1 MASGS
6 DGSIII
12 DTELDTTGFE
22 AGSKRLERATGGV
35 KRMLEAIGTNIQK
48 GLSAAMPS
56 LARELEQVTRGRQ
69 SLTNAGAQEAGA
81 TQQQMAAAVDSA
93 STFAKEMTALEKSTT
108 SLAGRISKM
117 GESVRTGF
125 STDRQ
130 LSKFQAQVDTTREK
144 VAQLMQQLAQMG
156 GQSVQTADYAQVSAA
171 QQKAEQ
177 ALLTLYNRRE
187 MQQDTGVSESSQA
200 WQRLTVQIQNA
211 EAEVQRYEAAMAA
224 MQANGTAF
232 VQGSSTAEYQQT
244 AAALQDMSAR
254 LAEYQAMA
262 GNFDTISAPAQASRA
277 ALASVDAEL
286 QQKPRDAGAASSAL
300 ARFGGVLRS
309 MGSAALTA
317 TKNLAQTS
325 FRAFGNGIKGAISSL
340 KSFVTQSHK
349 ARAGTHGLLRGLT
362 SLKTMLFSRVKRMFI
377 SAIINGIRES
387 MQALAQFDADFNT
400 SMSNIKNASKG
411 LSANLSVSLG
421 GLINA
426 IEPVVTRIINAISRA
441 ISYLNALFA
450 MLGGKS
456 TVTVAKKQMD
466 SYADSAA
473 GAGGAVKELK
483 RQVYGFD
490 ELNKRSKDSD
500 GGGGGGSNT
509 GDLFEE
515 VPIDSLLPDTIKGL
529 FDRIKAAYEAND
541 WTEIGRVIADGL
553 NMGMEA
559 VDNWITGTLQPK
571 AVTWAQRTA
580 ELLNGLVAG
589 TNWTLIGKTL
599 ADGLKTAIDSLAT
612 FIEKFNWRTLGEQ
625 LATGIYSLISGIKL
639 DRLIEGMN
647 ALAIGFYNFFSGAI
661 QAINWQQVGAD
672 LYNAIKTMVTTIAYG
687 DIIAADVE
695 LIGSLIGGA
704 LGLLWG
710 FIKEVGGD
718 LADLLK
724 GAAEDIGNMTWEG
737 FKEGIVAAVKGIGD
751 WAYEHLLKP
760 FLDGF
765 CAAFGINSPS
775 TVMKEQGGYIVEG
788 LLLGIT
794 DGWVDVKEFFSKS
807 LSDLKTGLQNAW
819 GNIKTGASTAWNN
832 VKTAVT
838 KPFSDM
844 KNAVANTDLTSLKTS
859 LSNGWNNIKSS
870 ASTSWNNIKTA
881 ATKPFSALKTTIGNT
896 DLSSLKTSL
905 SNGWQSIQTT
915 AGSAWSGISSS
926 VSSKWNALKSS
937 MQNTS
942 WYSVG
947 SNICSGIASGI
958 NAGWSWLTSR
968 VASLASSLLSAA
980 KRALGIRSPSRV
992 FRDEVGENIGL
1003 GIAEGVTD
1011 TKANVIKAVSSVA
1024 QSATDG
1030 IEGSKI
1036 KLGVDSSIS
1045 GLGVVA
1051 DKLADIAASFHS
1063 IISMLTSLGGLSIPQ
1078 IAAGSVIPVK
1088 TRVSGPDGNDDYP
1101 GVKETDFDDYMRR
1114 IYGVLRDILDE
1125 CKRSKQ
1131 SFDLDTLTRAI
1142 TRKQKELNRS
1152 YGV

>member
-1 MASGS
+1 MANGS

-12 DTELDTTGFE
+12 DTELDSTGFL
-22 AGSKRLERATGGV
+22 AGSKRLERAAGGV
-35 KRMLEAIGTNIQK
+35 KRMLESIGANVQK

-93 STFAKEMTALEKSTT
+93 STFAKEMSTLEKSTT

-187 MQQDTGVSESSQA
+187 MQQDTGVKENSQA

-224 MQANGTAF
+224 MQANGTAY
-232 VQGSSTAEYQQT
+232 VQGSNTAEYQQT
-244 AAALQDMSAR
+244 AAALQDMMAR

-325 FRAFGNGIKGAISSL
+325 FKAFSSGVKRAIFSL
-340 KSFVTQSHK
+340 KTFVTQSHK
-349 ARAGTHGLLRGLT
+349 ARTGTRGLLRGLT
-362 SLKTMLFSRVKRMFI
+362 SLKTMLVSRMKRMFI
-377 SAIINGIRES
+377 SAIINGI
-387 MQALAQFDADFNT
+387 QDGIKALAQFSTEFNT

-421 GLINA
+421 GLIRA

-473 GAGGAVKELK
+473 GAGGAMEELK

-500 GGGGGGSNT
+500 GGGGGGSNA

-515 VPIDSLLPDTIKGL
+515 VPIDSLLPDTLKGL

-589 TNWTLIGKTL
+589 TNWALMGKTL
-599 ADGLKTAIDSLAT
+599 ADGLNTAIDSLAT
-612 FIEKFNWRTLGEQ
+612 FIETIKWRDLGEK
-625 LATGIYSLISGIKL
+625 LAIGVDSLISNIKPSRFV
-639 DRLIEGMN
+639 DGFN
-647 ALAIGFYNFFSGAI
+647 AL
-661 QAINWQQVGAD
+661 
-672 LYNAIKTMVTTIAYG
+672 
-687 DIIAADVE
+687 
-695 LIGSLIGGA
+695 A
-704 LGLLWG
+704 LGLLNGITAAIDGINWEQVG
-710 FIKEVGGD
+710 LKTAEIIKNIKWDDIGKAFLEGIGAAIKAIGDFIVGLFAEPIAEVGKDMDPELKAAG
-718 LADLLK
+718 ADIVGGIIVGILQGLVN
-724 GAAEDIGNMTWEG
+724 IGIWIWDNVCAPIIDAVKEG
-737 FKEGIVAAVKGIGD
+737 FGI
-751 WAYEHLLKP
+751 H
-760 FLDGF
+760 
-765 CAAFGINSPS
+765 SPS
-775 TVMKEQGGYIVEG
+775 TVMQEFGVNIVEG
-788 LLLGIT
+788 LLNGI
-794 DGWVDVKEFFSKS
+794 KETWSNITSFFSS
-807 LSDLKTGLQNAW
+807 ALDGLKTGLQDAW
-819 GNIKTGASTAWNN
+819 SNIKTGASTAWSAIKTTVSSAFDGAKNN
-832 VKTAVT
+832 VSSAAATLKTDLGNAWD
-838 KPFSDM
+838 PIE
-844 KNAVANTDLTSLKTS
+844 KNATQTWSD
-859 LSNGWNNIKSS
+859 IKSNVS
-870 ASTSWNNIKTA
+870 ATV
-881 ATKPFSALKTTIGNT
+881 
-896 DLSSLKTSL
+896 SSLKNDTTTKVNGIKASVQSAWASL
-905 SNGWQSIQTT
+905 SSATS
-915 AGSAWSGISSS
+915 SAWSGIQSS
-926 VSSKWNALKSS
+926 VMGKWNALKSS

-947 SNICSGIASGI
+947 SNICSGIVDGI
-958 NAGWSWLTSR
+958 NAGWEWLAFTVSN
-968 VASLASSLLSAA
+968 LASSLLSAA
-980 KRALGIRSPSRV
+980 KRALGIHSPSRL

-1030 IEGSKI
+1030 IQGSKI

-1078 IAAGSVIPVK
+1078 IAAGSVVPAK
-1088 TRVSGPDGNDDYP
+1088 TRVSGPDGYDDYP
-1101 GVKETDFDDYMRR
+1101 GVKESDFDDYMRQ
-1114 IYGVLRDILDE
+1114 IYSVLRDILDE
-1125 CKRSKQ
+1125 SKRPKQ
-1131 SFDLDTLTRAI
+1131 GIDLDTLTRAI
-1142 TRKQKELNRS
+1142 MREQKRINRS
-1152 YGV
+1152 YGI

>member
-1 MASGS
+1 MANGS

-12 DTELDTTGFE
+12 DTELDSTGFL
-22 AGSKRLERATGGV
+22 AGSKKLERAAGGV

-69 SLTNAGAQEAGA
+69 SLMNAGAQEAGA

-93 STFAKEMTALEKSTT
+93 STFAKEMRTLERSTT

-254 LAEYQAMA
+254 LAEYQALA

-400 SMSNIKNASKG
+400 SMSNIKNAAKG

-500 GGGGGGSNT
+500 GGGGGGSNA

-589 TNWTLIGKTL
+589 TNWALMGKTL
-599 ADGLKTAIDSLAT
+599 ADGLNTAIDALAT

-625 LATGIYSLISGIKL
+625 LATGLYSLISGIKL

-687 DIIAADVE
+687 DIIAAAVE

-704 LGLLWG
+704 LGLLVG

-724 GAAEDIGNMTWEG
+724 GAAEDLGNMTWEG
-737 FKEGIVAAVKGIGD
+737 FKEGIVAAVKGIGN

-765 CAAFGINSPS
+765 KAAFGIHSPS
-775 TVMKEQGGYIVEG
+775 TVMQEQGGYIVEG
-788 LLLGIT
+788 LLLGIKNSWT
-794 DGWVDVKEFFSKS
+794 NITSFFSSVLGGLKS
-807 LSDLKTGLQNAW
+807 LLSSAWSSIKSGTSSAWSSIKTTVTSAFDGAKTSVTTAAATLKTNLGNAW
-819 GNIKTGASTAWNN
+819 
-832 VKTAVT
+832 
-838 KPFSDM
+838 
-844 KNAVANTDLTSLKTS
+844 NTLKT
-859 LSNGWNNIKSS
+859 NTAQTWTNIKSS
-870 ASTSWNNIKTA
+870 VSTAVSNLRTDTTTKVNGIRTTVQTA
-881 ATKPFSALKTTIGNT
+881 W
-896 DLSSLKTSL
+896 TSL
-905 SNGWQSIQTT
+905 SSATS
-915 AGSAWSGISSS
+915 SAWSGIQSS
-926 VSSKWNALKSS
+926 VMGKWNALKSS
-937 MQNTS
+937 MQSTS

-968 VASLASSLLSAA
+968 VSSLASSLLSAA

-1011 TKANVIKAVSSVA
+1011 TKANVLKAVSSVA

-1078 IAAGSVIPVK
+1078 IAAGSVVPVK
-1088 TRVSGPDGNDDYP
+1088 TRVSSPDGYADFP
-1101 GVKETDFDDYMRR
+1101 GVTGSDFEEYMDENNRL
-1114 IYGVLRDILDE
+1114 LRGIMEALSR
-1125 CKRSKQ
+1125 KTPGI
-1131 SFDLDTLTRAI
+1131 DLDTLTRAI
-1142 TRKQKELNRS
+1142 TGAQGGLRRS

>member
-93 STFAKEMTALEKSTT
+93 STFAREMRTLEKSTT

-144 VAQLMQQLAQMG
+144 VAQLMQQLAKMG

-254 LAEYQAMA
+254 LAEYQALA
-262 GNFDTISAPAQASRA
+262 GNFDTISAPAQTSRA

-325 FRAFGNGIKGAISSL
+325 FKAFSSGIKGAISSL

-349 ARAGTHGLLRGLT
+349 ARAGTRGLLRGLT

-400 SMSNIKNASKG
+400 SMSNIKNAAKG

-500 GGGGGGSNT
+500 GGGGGGSNA

-571 AVTWAQRTA
+571 AVTWAQRTGQ
-580 ELLNGLVAG
+580 LINGIVEGADFALM
-589 TNWTLIGKTL
+589 GKTL
-599 ADGLKTAIDSLAT
+599 ADGINTAIYFLAT
-612 FIEKFNWRTLGEQ
+612 AIETIDWRTLGSQ
-625 LATGIYSLISGIKL
+625 LATGLYSLISNIDLG
-639 DRLIEGMN
+639 RLIEGIN
-647 ALAIGFYNFFSGAI
+647 ALAIGFFNFFSGAI
-661 QAINWQQVGAD
+661 QAINWQQLGAD
-672 LYNAIKTMVTTIAYG
+672 IYNALKTMFTTLDYG
-687 DIIAADVE
+687 GVVSAWAE
-695 LIGSLIGGA
+695 AFGSFIGGLA
-704 LGLLWG
+704 GLLWG
-710 FIKEVGGD
+710 FIETAISDLGDWMKEAFYENG
-718 LADLLK
+718 
-724 GAAEDIGNMTWEG
+724 EFTWEG
-737 FKEGIVAAVKGIGD
+737 FCNGIVDAVKGIGD
-751 WAYEHLLKP
+751 WIVEHIFDP
-760 FLDGF
+760 FIDGF
-765 CAAFGINSPS
+765 KAAFGINSPS

-788 LLLGIT
+788 LLLGIKNSWT
-794 DGWVDVKEFFSKS
+794 NITSFFSSVLGGLKS
-807 LSDLKTGLQNAW
+807 LLSSAWSSIKSGTSSAWSSIKTTVTSAFDGAKTSVTTAAATLKTNLGNAW
-819 GNIKTGASTAWNN
+819 
-832 VKTAVT
+832 
-838 KPFSDM
+838 
-844 KNAVANTDLTSLKTS
+844 NTLKT
-859 LSNGWNNIKSS
+859 NTAQAWTNIKSS
-870 ASTSWNNIKTA
+870 VSTAVSNLRTDTTTKVNGIRTTVQTA
-881 ATKPFSALKTTIGNT
+881 W
-896 DLSSLKTSL
+896 TSL
-905 SNGWQSIQTT
+905 SSATS
-915 AGSAWSGISSS
+915 SAWSGIQSS
-926 VSSKWNALKSS
+926 VMGKWNALKSS
-937 MQNTS
+937 MQSTS

-968 VASLASSLLSAA
+968 VSSLASSLLSAA

-992 FRDEVGENIGL
+992 FRDEVGQYVSL
-1003 GIAEGVTD
+1003 GMAEGITD
-1011 TKANVIKAVSSVA
+1011 TEANVIKAVSDVA
-1024 QSATDG
+1024 KTATDG
-1030 IEGSKI
+1030 LENNKI

-1078 IAAGSVIPVK
+1078 IAAGSVVPVK
-1088 TRVSGPDGNDDYP
+1088 TRVSGPDGYADFP
-1101 GVKETDFDDYMRR
+1101 GVTGSDFEEYMDENNRL
-1114 IYGVLRDILDE
+1114 LRGIMEALSR
-1125 CKRSKQ
+1125 KTPGI
-1131 SFDLDTLTRAI
+1131 DLDTLTRAI
-1142 TRKQKELNRS
+1142 TGAQGELRRS

>member
-12 DTELDTTGFE
+12 DTELDSTGFL
-22 AGSKRLERATGGV
+22 AGSKKLERAAGGV
-35 KRMLEAIGTNIQK
+35 KRMLEAIGANVQK

-56 LARELEQVTRGRQ
+56 LVRELEQVTRGRQ

-211 EAEVQRYEAAMAA
+211 EAEVQRYETAMAA

-244 AAALQDMSAR
+244 AAALQDMMAR

-400 SMSNIKNASKG
+400 SMSNIKNAAKG

-500 GGGGGGSNT
+500 GGGGGGSNA

-571 AVTWAQRTA
+571 AVTWAQRTGQ
-580 ELLNGLVAG
+580 LINGIVEGADFALM
-589 TNWTLIGKTL
+589 GKTL
-599 ADGLKTAIDSLAT
+599 ADGINTAIYFLAT
-612 FIEKFNWRTLGEQ
+612 AIETIDWRTLGSQ
-625 LATGIYSLISGIKL
+625 LATGLYSLISNIDLG
-639 DRLIEGMN
+639 RLIEGIN
-647 ALAIGFYNFFSGAI
+647 ALAIGFFNFFSGAI
-661 QAINWQQVGAD
+661 QAINWQQLGAD
-672 LYNAIKTMVTTIAYG
+672 IYNALKTMFTTLDYG
-687 DIIAADVE
+687 GVISAWAE
-695 LIGSLIGGA
+695 AFGSFIGGLA
-704 LGLLWG
+704 GLLWG
-710 FIKEVGGD
+710 FIETAISDLGDWMKEAFYENG
-718 LADLLK
+718 
-724 GAAEDIGNMTWEG
+724 EFTWEG
-737 FKEGIVAAVKGIGD
+737 FCNGIVDAVKGIGD
-751 WAYEHLLKP
+751 WIVEHIFDP
-760 FLDGF
+760 FIDGF

-968 VASLASSLLSAA
+968 VSSLASSLLSAA

-1011 TKANVIKAVSSVA
+1011 TKANVLKAVSSVA

-1078 IAAGSVIPVK
+1078 IAAGSVVPVK
-1088 TRVSGPDGNDDYP
+1088 TRVSGPDGYADFP
-1101 GVKETDFDDYMRR
+1101 GVTGSDFEEYMDENNRL
-1114 IYGVLRDILDE
+1114 LRGIMEALSR
-1125 CKRSKQ
+1125 KTPGI
-1131 SFDLDTLTRAI
+1131 DLDTLTRAI
-1142 TRKQKELNRS
+1142 TGAQGGLRRS

>member
-1 MASGS
+1 MANGS
-6 DGSIII
+6 DGSIVI
-12 DTELDTTGFE
+12 DTALDTAGFE
-22 AGSKRLERATGGV
+22 AGSKRLKRALGGA
-35 KRMLEAIGTNIQK
+35 KRMIEAIGANAQK

-56 LARELEQVTRGRQ
+56 LVRELEQVTRGRQ

-93 STFAKEMTALEKSTT
+93 SSFAKEMSALEKSTT

-125 STDRQ
+125 STKRQ
-130 LSKFQAQVDTTREK
+130 LAQFQARVDTTREK
-144 VAQLMQQLAQMG
+144 VAELQRQLAEMG
-156 GQSVQTADYAQVSAA
+156 GQSVPTADYAENSDFA
-171 QQKAEQ
+171 QKADQ
-177 ALLTLYNRRE
+177 ALWQLRERRK
-187 MQQDTGVSESSQA
+187 MQEATGVKENSQA
-200 WQRLTVQIQNA
+200 WQRLSFQIQNA
-211 EAEVQRYEAAMAA
+211 GKRLEFYSARLAEMDSK
-224 MQANGTAF
+224 GTAF
-232 VQGSSTAEYQQT
+232 VQGSSTAEYQRT

-254 LAEYQAMA
+254 LAEYQALA

-325 FRAFGNGIKGAISSL
+325 FKAFGSGIKGAISSL

-349 ARAGTHGLLRGLT
+349 ARGATNGLLRGLT
-362 SLKTMLFSRVKRMFI
+362 SLKTMLISRVKERFI
-377 SAIINGIRES
+377 SAVINGIRES
-387 MQALAQFDADFNT
+387 MQTLAQFDADFNT
-400 SMSNIKNASKG
+400 SMSNIKNAAKG

-473 GAGGAVKELK
+473 GAGGAMEELK

-500 GGGGGGSNT
+500 GGGGGGSNA

-515 VPIDSLLPDTIKGL
+515 VPIDSLLPDTLKGL

-589 TNWTLIGKTL
+589 TNWALMGQTL
-599 ADGLKTAIDSLAT
+599 ADGLNTAIDALAT
-612 FIEKFNWRTLGEQ
+612 FIEKFDWRTLGEQ
-625 LATGIYSLISGIKL
+625 LATGLYSLISGIKL

-687 DIIAADVE
+687 DIIAAAVE

-704 LGLLWG
+704 LGLLVG

-724 GAAEDIGNMTWEG
+724 GAAEDLGNMTWKG
-737 FKEGIVAAVKGIGD
+737 FKEGVVAAVKGIGS
-751 WAYEHLLKP
+751 WIYEHILKP

-765 CAAFGINSPS
+765 KAAFGIHSPS
-775 TVMKEQGGYIVEG
+775 TVMQEQGGYIVEG
-788 LLLGIT
+788 LLLGIKNSWSNIT
-794 DGWVDVKEFFSKS
+794 SFFSSVLGGLKS
-807 LSDLKTGLQNAW
+807 LLSSAWSSIKSGASSAWSSVKTTVTSAFDGAKTSVTTAAATLKTNLSNAW
-819 GNIKTGASTAWNN
+819 
-832 VKTAVT
+832 
-838 KPFSDM
+838 
-844 KNAVANTDLTSLKTS
+844 NTLKT
-859 LSNGWNNIKSS
+859 NTAQTWTNIKSS
-870 ASTSWNNIKTA
+870 VSTAVSNLRTDTTTKVNGIRTSVQTA
-881 ATKPFSALKTTIGNT
+881 WSSISSATS
-896 DLSSLKTSL
+896 
-905 SNGWQSIQTT
+905 
-915 AGSAWSGISSS
+915 SAWSGIQSS
-926 VSSKWNALKSS
+926 VMGKWNALKSS
-937 MQNTS
+937 MQSTS

-958 NAGWSWLTSR
+958 NAGWSWLSSTVSN
-968 VASLASSLLSAA
+968 LARNLLSAA

-1011 TKANVIKAVSSVA
+1011 TKANVLKAVSSVA

-1036 KLGVDSSIS
+1036 KLGVDSSVS

-1051 DKLADIAASFHS
+1051 DRLAEIASTLRS
-1063 IISMLTSLGGLSIPQ
+1063 ITTTLTSLGGLSIPQ
-1078 IAAGSVIPVK
+1078 IAAGSVVPVK
-1088 TRVSGPDGNDDYP
+1088 TRVSGPDGYVDYP
-1101 GVKETDFDDYMRR
+1101 GVTGSDFEEYMERNA
-1114 IYGVLRDILDE
+1114 DILRE
-1125 CKRSKQ
+1125 ILEAIKR
-1131 SFDLDTLTRAI
+1131 
-1142 TRKQKELNRS
+1142 QKLNIDIDALAKAVYYANRNRDRL
-1152 YGV
+1152 YGRL

>member
-1 MASGS
+1 MANGA
-6 DGSIII
+6 DGSIVI
-12 DTELDTTGFE
+12 DTALDSTGFQ
-22 AGSKRLERATGGV
+22 ADSKKLLKAISSVKSQIESLGAKVRSGFSTSGQIANFIAQTEKAQAKVESLRERLEEFGGQTFQT
-35 KRMLEAIGTNIQK
+35 EAYSD
-48 GLSAAMPS
+48 L
-56 LARELEQVTRGRQ
+56 LAEKEKAEKALLKLYDRR
-69 SLTNAGAQEAGA
+69 GAQE
-81 TQQQMAAAVDSA
+81 D
-93 STFAKEMTALEKSTT
+93 
-108 SLAGRISKM
+108 
-117 GESVRTGF
+117 
-125 STDRQ
+125 
-130 LSKFQAQVDTTREK
+130 
-144 VAQLMQQLAQMG
+144 
-156 GQSVQTADYAQVSAA
+156 
-171 QQKAEQ
+171 
-177 ALLTLYNRRE
+177 N
-187 MQQDTGVSESSQA
+187 GVSENSQA
-200 WQRLTVQIQNA
+200 WKRLTIQIQNA
-211 EAEVQRYEAAMAA
+211 EAEVQRYEAALSA
-224 MQANGTAF
+224 METNGTAF
-232 VQGSSTAEYQQT
+232 VQGNQTPEYGAALSQLTEMAQQVENYREQASTPPELSGWAQFGQIMRSVRSAVGRVLSAMARAPFT
-244 AAALQDMSAR
+244 LFSRGVAAAT
-254 LAEYQAMA
+254 
-262 GNFDTISAPAQASRA
+262 N
-277 ALASVDAEL
+277 
-286 QQKPRDAGAASSAL
+286 K
-300 ARFGGVLRS
+300 
-309 MGSAALTA
+309 
-317 TKNLAQTS
+317 
-325 FRAFGNGIKGAISSL
+325 L
-340 KSFVTQSHK
+340 KQFVTQSHK

-400 SMSNIKNASKG
+400 SMSNIKNAAKG

-500 GGGGGGSNT
+500 GGGGGGSNA

-571 AVTWAQRTA
+571 AVTWAQRTGQ
-580 ELLNGLVAG
+580 LINGIVEGADFALM
-589 TNWTLIGKTL
+589 GKTL
-599 ADGLKTAIDSLAT
+599 ADGINTAIYFLAT
-612 FIEKFNWRTLGEQ
+612 AIETIDWRTLGSQ
-625 LATGIYSLISGIKL
+625 LATGLYSLISNIDLG
-639 DRLIEGMN
+639 RLIEGMN
-647 ALAIGFYNFFSGAI
+647 ALVIGFYNFFSGAI
-661 QAINWQQVGAD
+661 QAINWQQLGAD
-672 LYNAIKTMVTTIAYG
+672 IYNALKTMFTTLDYG
-687 DIIAADVE
+687 GVISAWAE
-695 LIGSLIGGA
+695 AFGSFIGGLA
-704 LGLLWG
+704 GLLWG
-710 FIKEVGGD
+710 FIETAISDLGDWMKEAFYENG
-718 LADLLK
+718 
-724 GAAEDIGNMTWEG
+724 EFTWEG
-737 FKEGIVAAVKGIGD
+737 FCNGIVDAVKGIGD
-751 WAYEHLLKP
+751 WIVEHIFDP
-760 FLDGF
+760 FIDGF

-794 DGWVDVKEFFSKS
+794 DGWVDVKEFFNKS

-968 VASLASSLLSAA
+968 VSRLASSLLSAA

-992 FRDEVGENIGL
+992 FRDEVGQYVSL
-1003 GIAEGVTD
+1003 GMAEGITD
-1011 TKANVIKAVSSVA
+1011 TEANVIKAVSDVA
-1024 QSATDG
+1024 KTATDG
-1030 IEGSKI
+1030 LENNKI
-1036 KLGVDSSIS
+1036 KLGIDGTTS
-1045 GLGVVA
+1045 GLDIVA
-1051 DKLADIAASFHS
+1051 DKLSGIASTFHS
-1063 IISMLTSLGGLSIPQ
+1063 IVSMLTSMGGLTVPQ
-1078 IAAGSVIPVK
+1078 IAAGSVVPLRTK
-1088 TRVSGPDGNDDYP
+1088 MYP
-1101 GVKETDFDDYMRR
+1101 SDENGAYNAMSDFSSDFEEFMTYNSDLLKE
-1114 IYGVLRDILDE
+1114 ILEVLKKLRLTIDI
-1125 CKRSKQ
+1125 
-1131 SFDLDTLTRAI
+1131 DTLSKFVYSA
-1142 TRKQKELNRS
+1142 QRS
-1152 YGV
+1152 AERNYGGA

>member
-1 MASGS
+1 MANGS

-12 DTELDTTGFE
+12 DTELDVSGFE
-22 AGSKRLERATGGV
+22 AGSKRLERAAGGV

-56 LARELEQVTRGRQ
+56 LAKEMEQVTRGRQ
-69 SLTNAGAQEAGA
+69 SLMNAGAQEAGA

-93 STFAKEMTALEKSTT
+93 SSFAKEMRTLERSTT
-108 SLAGRISKM
+108 SLAGRISGL
-117 GESVRTGF
+117 GEKVRTGF
-125 STDRQ
+125 STARQ
-130 LSKFQAQVDTTREK
+130 LSKFQAQLDTTREK
-144 VAQLMQQLAQMG
+144 VAELQRQLAELG
-156 GQSVQTADYAQVSAA
+156 GQSVPTADYAENSDFA
-171 QQKAEQ
+171 QKADQ
-177 ALLTLYNRRE
+177 ALWQLRERRK
-187 MQQDTGVSESSQA
+187 MQEATGVKENSQA
-200 WQRLTVQIQNA
+200 WQRLSFQI
-211 EAEVQRYEAAMAA
+211 EAAGKRLEHYSARLADMDSK
-224 MQANGTAF
+224 GTAF

-254 LAEYQAMA
+254 LAEYQALA

-325 FRAFGNGIKGAISSL
+325 FKAFSIGVKRAVSSL

-349 ARAGTHGLLRGLT
+349 ARTETRGLLRGLT
-362 SLKTMLFSRVKRMFI
+362 SLKTMLVSRMKRMFI
-377 SAIINGIRES
+377 SAIINGI
-387 MQALAQFDADFNT
+387 QDGIKALAQFSTEFNT

-500 GGGGGGSNT
+500 GGGGGGSNA

-515 VPIDSLLPDTIKGL
+515 VPIDSLLPDTLKGL

-559 VDNWITGTLQPK
+559 VDNWITGSLQPK

-589 TNWTLIGKTL
+589 TNWALMGKTL
-599 ADGLKTAIDSLAT
+599 ADGLNTAIDALAT

-687 DIIAADVE
+687 DIIAAAVE

-724 GAAEDIGNMTWEG
+724 GAAEDLGNMTWEG

-794 DGWVDVKEFFSKS
+794 DGWVDVKEFFSKA

-958 NAGWSWLTSR
+958 NAGWSWLSSTVS
-968 VASLASSLLSAA
+968 SLARNLLSAA
-980 KRALGIRSPSRV
+980 KRALGIRSPSRL
-992 FRDEVGENIGL
+992 FRDEVGQYVSL
-1003 GIAEGVTD
+1003 GMAEGITD
-1011 TKANVIKAVSSVA
+1011 TEANVIKAVSDVA
-1024 QSATDG
+1024 KTATDG
-1030 IEGSKI
+1030 LENNKI
-1036 KLGVDSSIS
+1036 KLGIDGTTS
-1045 GLGVVA
+1045 GLDIVA
-1051 DKLADIAASFHS
+1051 DKLSGIASTFHS
-1063 IISMLTSLGGLSIPQ
+1063 IVSMLTSMGGLSIPQ
-1078 IAAGSVIPVK
+1078 IAAGSVVPLK
-1088 TRVSGPDGNDDYP
+1088 TRVSGPDGYADFP
-1101 GVKETDFDDYMRR
+1101 GVTGSDFEEYMDENNRL
-1114 IYGVLRDILDE
+1114 LRGIMEALSR
-1125 CKRSKQ
+1125 KTPGI
-1131 SFDLDTLTRAI
+1131 DLDTLTRAI
-1142 TRKQKELNRS
+1142 TGAQGGLRRS

>member
-1 MASGS
+1 MANGS

-12 DTELDTTGFE
+12 DTELDSTGFL
-22 AGSKRLERATGGV
+22 AGSKRLERAAGGV
-35 KRMLEAIGTNIQK
+35 KRMLESIGANVQK

-56 LARELEQVTRGRQ
+56 LAKEMEQVTRGRQ
-69 SLTNAGAQEAGA
+69 SLMNAGTQEAGA

-93 STFAKEMTALEKSTT
+93 SSFAREMRTLERSTT
-108 SLAGRISKM
+108 SLAGRISGL
-117 GESVRTGF
+117 GEKVRTGF
-125 STDRQ
+125 STARQ

-144 VAQLMQQLAQMG
+144 VAELQRQFAELG
-156 GQSVQTADYAQVSAA
+156 GQSVPTADYAENSGFA
-171 QQKAEQ
+171 QKAEQ
-177 ALLTLYNRRE
+177 TLWQLLERRK
-187 MQQDTGVSESSQA
+187 MQEATGVKENSQA
-200 WQRLTVQIQNA
+200 WQRLSVQI
-211 EAEVQRYEAAMAA
+211 EAAGKRLEHYSARLADMDSK
-224 MQANGTAF
+224 GTAF

-244 AAALQDMSAR
+244 AAALQDMMAR

-325 FRAFGNGIKGAISSL
+325 FKAFSSGVKRAVSSL

-349 ARAGTHGLLRGLT
+349 ARTGTRGLLQGLT
-362 SLKTMLFSRVKRMFI
+362 SLKTMLVSRMKRMFI
-377 SAIINGIRES
+377 SAIINGI
-387 MQALAQFDADFNT
+387 QDGIKALAQFSTEFNT

-500 GGGGGGSNT
+500 GGGGGGSNA

-589 TNWTLIGKTL
+589 TNWALMGKTL
-599 ADGLKTAIDSLAT
+599 ADGLNTAIDALAT

-687 DIIAADVE
+687 DIIAAAVE

-704 LGLLWG
+704 LGLLVG

-724 GAAEDIGNMTWEG
+724 GAAEDLGNMTWEG

-765 CAAFGINSPS
+765 KAAFGIHSPS
-775 TVMKEQGGYIVEG
+775 TVMQEQGGYIVEG
-788 LLLGIT
+788 LLLGIKNSWT
-794 DGWVDVKEFFSKS
+794 NITSFFSSVLGGLKS
-807 LSDLKTGLQNAW
+807 LLSSAWSSIKSGTSSAWSSIKTTVTSAFDGAKTSITTAAATLKTNLGNAW
-819 GNIKTGASTAWNN
+819 
-832 VKTAVT
+832 
-838 KPFSDM
+838 
-844 KNAVANTDLTSLKTS
+844 NTLKT
-859 LSNGWNNIKSS
+859 NTAQAWTNIKSS
-870 ASTSWNNIKTA
+870 VSTAVSNLRTDTTTKVNGIRTTVQTA
-881 ATKPFSALKTTIGNT
+881 W
-896 DLSSLKTSL
+896 TSL
-905 SNGWQSIQTT
+905 SSATL
-915 AGSAWSGISSS
+915 SAWSGIQSS
-926 VSSKWNALKSS
+926 VMGKWNALKSS
-937 MQNTS
+937 MQSTS

-947 SNICSGIASGI
+947 SNICSGILNGI
-958 NAGWSWLTSR
+958 NAGWDWLVSTVSD
-968 VASLASSLLSAA
+968 LASSLLNAA
-980 KRALGIRSPSRV
+980 KRALGIHSPSRL

-1011 TKANVIKAVSSVA
+1011 TKANVLKAVSSVA

-1045 GLGVVA
+1045 GLDVVA

-1078 IAAGSVIPVK
+1078 IAAGSVVPVK
-1088 TRVSGPDGNDDYP
+1088 TRVSGPDGYADYP

-1125 CKRSKQ
+1125 SKRSKQ
-1131 SFDLDTLTRAI
+1131 GTDLDTLTRAI

>member
-69 SLTNAGAQEAGA
+69 SLMNAGAQEAGA

-93 STFAKEMTALEKSTT
+93 SSFAKEMSALEKSTT

-144 VAQLMQQLAQMG
+144 VAQLMQQLAEMG

-171 QQKAEQ
+171 QQKAEA
-177 ALLTLYNRRE
+177 ALLALYNRRE
-187 MQQDTGVSESSQA
+187 MQQDTGVSENSQA

-254 LAEYQAMA
+254 LAEYESLA

-286 QQKPRDAGAASSAL
+286 QQKPLDADDASSAL

-325 FRAFGNGIKGAISSL
+325 FKAFGNGIKGAISSL

-349 ARAGTHGLLRGLT
+349 ATLSSRGLVKALT
-362 SLKTMLFSRVKRMFI
+362 SIKTMLISRVKERFI
-377 SAIINGIRES
+377 SAVINGIRES
-387 MQALAQFDADFNT
+387 MQTLAQFDADFNT
-400 SMSNIKNASKG
+400 SMSNIKNAAKG

-473 GAGGAVKELK
+473 GAGGAMEELK

-500 GGGGGGSNT
+500 GGGGGGMNP

-515 VPIDSLLPDTIKGL
+515 APIEPLLPDSLLDMYE
-529 FDRIKAAYEAND
+529 RIKAAFEAND
-541 WTEIGRVIADGL
+541 WAEIGRVIADGL
-553 NMGMEA
+553 NMGMAA

-589 TNWTLIGKTL
+589 TNWALMGQTL
-599 ADGLKTAIDSLAT
+599 ADGLNTAIDALAT
-612 FIEKFNWRTLGEQ
+612 FIENIKWRDLGGK
-625 LATGIYSLISGIKL
+625 LAIGVDSLISNINPSRFVDGF
-639 DRLIEGMN
+639 N
-647 ALAIGFYNFFSGAI
+647 ALALGLLNGITAAI
-661 QAINWQQVGAD
+661 DGINWQQVGLKTAEIIKNIKWDDIGKAFLEGIGAALTAIGDFIVGLFSDPISRVGAD
-672 LYNAIKTMVTTIAYG
+672 MDPESKAAG
-687 DIIAADVE
+687 ADI
-695 LIGSLIGGA
+695 
-704 LGLLWG
+704 
-710 FIKEVGGD
+710 VGGILVGILEAIASIAVWIWD
-718 LADLLK
+718 NVCAPIIDAVK
-724 GAAEDIGNMTWEG
+724 EG
-737 FKEGIVAAVKGIGD
+737 FGI
-751 WAYEHLLKP
+751 H
-760 FLDGF
+760 
-765 CAAFGINSPS
+765 SPS

-788 LLLGIT
+788 LLNGI
-794 DGWVDVKEFFSKS
+794 KETWSNITSFFSS
-807 LSDLKTGLQNAW
+807 ALDGLKTGLQNAW

-832 VKTAVT
+832 IKTAVT

-859 LSNGWNNIKSS
+859 LSNGWNNIK
-870 ASTSWNNIKTA
+870 TA

-896 DLSSLKTSL
+896 DLTSLKTSL

-926 VSSKWNALKSS
+926 VSSKWNSLKST
-937 MQNTS
+937 MQNTNWS
-942 WYSVG
+942 SVG

-958 NAGWSWLTSR
+958 NAGWEWLTATVSN
-968 VASLASSLLSAA
+968 LASGLLNAA
-980 KRALGIRSPSRV
+980 KRALGIHSPSRL

-1011 TKANVIKAVSSVA
+1011 TKANVLKAVSSVA

-1078 IAAGSVIPVK
+1078 IAAGSVVPVK
-1088 TRVSGPDGNDDYP
+1088 TRVSGPDGYADYP

-1125 CKRSKQ
+1125 CKRTKQ
-1131 SFDLDTLTRAI
+1131 GIDLDTLTRAI
-1142 TRKQKELNRS
+1142 MRKQKELSRS

>member
-12 DTELDTTGFE
+12 DTELDSTGFL
-22 AGSKRLERATGGV
+22 AGSKKLERAAGGV
-35 KRMLEAIGTNIQK
+35 KRMLEAIGANVQK

-56 LARELEQVTRGRQ
+56 LARELEQVTHGRQ

-244 AAALQDMSAR
+244 AAALQDMMAR
-254 LAEYQAMA
+254 LAEYQALA

-325 FRAFGNGIKGAISSL
+325 FRAFGNGIKGAIFSL

-400 SMSNIKNASKG
+400 SMSNIKNAAKG

-500 GGGGGGSNT
+500 GGGGGGSNAV
-509 GDLFEE
+509 DLFEE
-515 VPIDSLLPDTIKGL
+515 VPVDSLLPDTLKGL

-589 TNWTLIGKTL
+589 TNWALMGKTL
-599 ADGLKTAIDSLAT
+599 ADGLNTAIDALAT
-612 FIEKFNWRTLGEQ
+612 FIEKFNWRTLGKQ
-625 LATGIYSLISGIKL
+625 LATGLYSLISGIKL
-639 DRLIEGMN
+639 DRIVDVFN
-647 ALAIGFYNFFSGAI
+647 AIAIGLYNFISGAI
-661 QAINWQQVGAD
+661 QAINWQQLGAD
-672 LYNAIKTMVTTIAYG
+672 IYKAIKTVVTSIKYG
-687 DIIAADVE
+687 EIIAALFE
-695 LIGSLIGGA
+695 IYGSAVGG
-704 LGLLWG
+704 LVGLLLG

-724 GAAEDIGNMTWEG
+724 GAAEDLGNMTWEG
-737 FKEGIVAAVKGIGD
+737 FKEGIVAAVKGIGN

-765 CAAFGINSPS
+765 KAAFGIHSPS
-775 TVMKEQGGYIVEG
+775 TVMQEQGGYIVEG
-788 LLLGIT
+788 LLLGIKNSWT
-794 DGWVDVKEFFSKS
+794 NITSFFSSVLGGLKS
-807 LSDLKTGLQNAW
+807 LLSSAWSSIKSGTSSAWSSIKTTVTSAFDGAKTSVTTAAATLKTNLGNAW
-819 GNIKTGASTAWNN
+819 NTLKTNTAQAWTNIKISVSTAVSNLRTDTTTKVN
-832 VKTAVT
+832 GIRTTVQTAW
-838 KPFSDM
+838 
-844 KNAVANTDLTSLKTS
+844 TS
-859 LSNGWNNIKSS
+859 LSS
-870 ASTSWNNIKTA
+870 ATS
-881 ATKPFSALKTTIGNT
+881 
-896 DLSSLKTSL
+896 
-905 SNGWQSIQTT
+905 
-915 AGSAWSGISSS
+915 SAWSGIQSS
-926 VSSKWNALKSS
+926 VMGKWNALKSS

-947 SNICSGIASGI
+947 SNICSGIVDGI
-958 NAGWSWLTSR
+958 NAGWEWL
-968 VASLASSLLSAA
+968 ASTVSNLASSLLSAA

-1011 TKANVIKAVSSVA
+1011 TKANVLKAVSSVA

-1030 IEGSKI
+1030 IQGSKI

-1078 IAAGSVIPVK
+1078 IAAGSVVPVK
-1088 TRVSGPDGNDDYP
+1088 TRVSGPDGYADYP

-1125 CKRSKQ
+1125 SKRSKQ

-1142 TRKQKELNRS
+1142 ARKQKELNRS

>member
-1 MASGS
+1 MANGS

-93 STFAKEMTALEKSTT
+93 STFAKEMHGLETSAT

-117 GESVRTGF
+117 GETLRTGF

-130 LSKFQAQVDTTREK
+130 LTRFQVQVDSTREK
-144 VAQLMQQLAQMG
+144 VAQLMQQLAEMG
-156 GQSVQTADYAQVSAA
+156 GQSVPTADYAENSGFA
-171 QQKAEQ
+171 QKAEQ
-177 ALLTLYNRRE
+177 TLWQLLERRK
-187 MQQDTGVSESSQA
+187 MQEATGVKENSQA
-200 WQRLTVQIQNA
+200 WQRLSVQI
-211 EAEVQRYEAAMAA
+211 EAAGKRLEYYSARLADMESK
-224 MQANGTAF
+224 GTAF

-254 LAEYQAMA
+254 LAEYQALA

-325 FRAFGNGIKGAISSL
+325 FKAFGNGIKGAISSL

-349 ARAGTHGLLRGLT
+349 ARGATNGLLRGLT
-362 SLKTMLFSRVKRMFI
+362 SIKTMLVSRMKQMFI
-377 SAIINGIRES
+377 SAIINGI
-387 MQALAQFDADFNT
+387 QDGIKALAQFSSEFNT
-400 SMSNIKNASKG
+400 SMSNIKNAAKG

-473 GAGGAVKELK
+473 GAGGAMEELK

-500 GGGGGGSNT
+500 GGGGGGSNA

-580 ELLNGLVAG
+580 ELLNGLVSG
-589 TNWTLIGKTL
+589 TNWALMGKTL
-599 ADGLKTAIDSLAT
+599 ADGLNTAIDALAT
-612 FIEKFNWRTLGEQ
+612 FIEKFDWRTLGEQ
-625 LATGIYSLISGIKL
+625 LATGLYSLISGIKL

-672 LYNAIKTMVTTIAYG
+672 LYNAIKTMVATIAYG
-687 DIIAADVE
+687 DIIAAAVE
-695 LIGSLIGGA
+695 LIGSLIGGS
-704 LGLLWG
+704 LGLLVG

-724 GAAEDIGNMTWEG
+724 GAAEDLGNMTWEG
-737 FKEGIVAAVKGIGD
+737 FKEGVVAAVKGIGS
-751 WAYEHLLKP
+751 WIYEHILKP

-765 CAAFGINSPS
+765 KAAFGIHSPS
-775 TVMKEQGGYIVEG
+775 TVMQEQGGYIVEG
-788 LLLGIT
+788 LLLGIKNSWSNIT
-794 DGWVDVKEFFSKS
+794 SFFSSALGGLKS
-807 LSDLKTGLQNAW
+807 LLSSAWSSIKSGASSAWSSIKTTVTSAFDGAKTSVTTAAATLKTNLSNAW
-819 GNIKTGASTAWNN
+819 TT
-832 VKTAVT
+832 
-838 KPFSDM
+838 
-844 KNAVANTDLTSLKTS
+844 LKT
-859 LSNGWNNIKSS
+859 NTAQTWTNIKSS
-870 ASTSWNNIKTA
+870 VSTAVSN
-881 ATKPFSALKTTIGNT
+881 LKN
-896 DLSSLKTSL
+896 D
-905 SNGWQSIQTT
+905 TT
-915 AGSAWSGISSS
+915 AKVNGIRTSVQTAWSSISSATSSAWSGIQSS
-926 VSSKWNALKSS
+926 VMGKWNALKSS
-937 MQNTS
+937 MQSTS

-958 NAGWSWLTSR
+958 NAGWSWLSSTVSN
-968 VASLASSLLSAA
+968 LARNLLSAA

-1011 TKANVIKAVSSVA
+1011 TKANVLEAVSSVA

-1045 GLGVVA
+1045 GLSVVA
-1051 DKLADIAASFHS
+1051 DKLAVIASTLHS
-1063 IISMLTSLGGLSIPQ
+1063 ITTTLTSFGGLSIPQ
-1078 IAAGSVIPVK
+1078 IAAGSVVPVK
-1088 TRVSGPDGNDDYP
+1088 TRVSGPDGYADYP
-1101 GVKETDFDDYMRR
+1101 GVKETDFEEYMERNA
-1114 IYGVLRDILDE
+1114 DILHE
-1125 CKRSKQ
+1125 ILEAIKR
-1131 SFDLDTLTRAI
+1131 
-1142 TRKQKELNRS
+1142 QKLNIDIDALAKAVYYANRNQDRL
-1152 YGV
+1152 YGRL

>member
-1 MASGS
+1 MANGS

-22 AGSKRLERATGGV
+22 AGSKRLERSLGGA
-35 KRMLEAIGTNIQK
+35 KRMLEAIGANVQK

-56 LARELEQVTRGRQ
+56 LAKELEQVTRGRQ
-69 SLTNAGAQEAGA
+69 SLMNAGAQEAGA

-93 STFAKEMTALEKSTT
+93 STFAKEMSALEKSTT

-130 LSKFQAQVDTTREK
+130 LSKFQTQIDSTREK
-144 VAQLMQQLAQMG
+144 VAQLMQQLAEMG

-171 QQKAEQ
+171 QQKAEA
-177 ALLTLYNRRE
+177 ALLALYNRRE
-187 MQQDTGVSESSQA
+187 MQQDTGVSENSKA

-254 LAEYQAMA
+254 LAEYQALA

-309 MGSAALTA
+309 MGSAALAA

-325 FRAFGNGIKGAISSL
+325 FKAFGSGIKGAISSL

-377 SAIINGIRES
+377 SAIINGIRDS

-400 SMSNIKNASKG
+400 SMSNIKNAAKG

-500 GGGGGGSNT
+500 GGGGGGSNA

-589 TNWTLIGKTL
+589 TNWALMGQTL
-599 ADGLKTAIDSLAT
+599 ADGLNTAIDALAT
-612 FIEKFNWRTLGEQ
+612 FIE
-625 LATGIYSLISGIKL
+625 
-639 DRLIEGMN
+639 
-647 ALAIGFYNFFSGAI
+647 
-661 QAINWQQVGAD
+661 
-672 LYNAIKTMVTTIAYG
+672 
-687 DIIAADVE
+687 
-695 LIGSLIGGA
+695 
-704 LGLLWG
+704 
-710 FIKEVGGD
+710 
-718 LADLLK
+718 
-724 GAAEDIGNMTWEG
+724 
-737 FKEGIVAAVKGIGD
+737 
-751 WAYEHLLKP
+751 
-760 FLDGF
+760 
-765 CAAFGINSPS
+765 
-775 TVMKEQGGYIVEG
+775 
-788 LLLGIT
+788 
-794 DGWVDVKEFFSKS
+794 
-807 LSDLKTGLQNAW
+807 
-819 GNIKTGASTAWNN
+819 NI
-832 VKTAVT
+832 
-838 KPFSDM
+838 
-844 KNAVANTDLTSLKTS
+844 
-859 LSNGWNNIKSS
+859 
-870 ASTSWNNIKTA
+870 
-881 ATKPFSALKTTIGNT
+881 
-896 DLSSLKTSL
+896 
-905 SNGWQSIQTT
+905 
-915 AGSAWSGISSS
+915 
-926 VSSKWNALKSS
+926 
-937 MQNTS
+937 
-942 WYSVG
+942 
-947 SNICSGIASGI
+947 
-958 NAGWSWLTSR
+958 
-968 VASLASSLLSAA
+968 
-980 KRALGIRSPSRV
+980 
-992 FRDEVGENIGL
+992 
-1003 GIAEGVTD
+1003 
-1011 TKANVIKAVSSVA
+1011 
-1024 QSATDG
+1024 
-1030 IEGSKI
+1030 
-1036 KLGVDSSIS
+1036 
-1045 GLGVVA
+1045 
-1051 DKLADIAASFHS
+1051 
-1063 IISMLTSLGGLSIPQ
+1063 
-1078 IAAGSVIPVK
+1078 
-1088 TRVSGPDGNDDYP
+1088 
-1101 GVKETDFDDYMRR
+1101 
-1114 IYGVLRDILDE
+1114 
-1125 CKRSKQ
+1125 
-1131 SFDLDTLTRAI
+1131 
-1142 TRKQKELNRS
+1142 
-1152 YGV
+1152 

>member
-12 DTELDTTGFE
+12 DTELDTTGFL
-22 AGSKRLERATGGV
+22 AGSKKLERAAGGV

-93 STFAKEMTALEKSTT
+93 STFAKEMRTLERSTT
-108 SLAGRISKM
+108 SLAGHISGL
-117 GESVRTGF
+117 GEKVRTGF

-244 AAALQDMSAR
+244 AAALQDMMAR

-325 FRAFGNGIKGAISSL
+325 FKAFSSGIGGAVSSL

-349 ARAGTHGLLRGLT
+349 ARAGTNGLLRGLT
-362 SLKTMLFSRVKRMFI
+362 SLKTMLVSRMKRMFI
-377 SAIINGIRES
+377 SAIINGI
-387 MQALAQFDADFNT
+387 QDGIKALAQFSTEFNT

-421 GLINA
+421 GLIRA

-500 GGGGGGSNT
+500 GGGGGGSNA

-571 AVTWAQRTA
+571 AVTWAQRTGQ
-580 ELLNGLVAG
+580 LINGIVEGADFALM
-589 TNWTLIGKTL
+589 GKIL
-599 ADGLKTAIDSLAT
+599 ADGINTAIYFLAT
-612 FIEKFNWRTLGEQ
+612 AIETIDWRTLGSQ
-625 LATGIYSLISGIKL
+625 LATGLYSLISNIDLG
-639 DRLIEGMN
+639 RLIEGIN
-647 ALAIGFYNFFSGAI
+647 ALAIGFFNFFSGAI
-661 QAINWQQVGAD
+661 QAINWQQLGAD
-672 LYNAIKTMVTTIAYG
+672 IYNALKTMFTTLDYG
-687 DIIAADVE
+687 GVISAWAE
-695 LIGSLIGGA
+695 AFGSFIGGLA
-704 LGLLWG
+704 GLLWG
-710 FIKEVGGD
+710 FIETAISDLGDWMKEAFYENG
-718 LADLLK
+718 
-724 GAAEDIGNMTWEG
+724 EFTWEG
-737 FKEGIVAAVKGIGD
+737 FCNGIVDAVKGIGD
-751 WAYEHLLKP
+751 WIVEHIFDP
-760 FLDGF
+760 FIDGF
-765 CAAFGINSPS
+765 KAAFDIHSPS
-775 TVMKEQGGYIVEG
+775 TVMQEQGGYIVEG
-788 LLLGIT
+788 LLLGIKNSWT
-794 DGWVDVKEFFSKS
+794 NITSFFSSVLGGLKS
-807 LSDLKTGLQNAW
+807 LLSSAWSSIKSGTSSAWSSIKTTVTSAFDGAKTSVTTAAATLKTNLGNAW
-819 GNIKTGASTAWNN
+819 
-832 VKTAVT
+832 
-838 KPFSDM
+838 
-844 KNAVANTDLTSLKTS
+844 NTLKT
-859 LSNGWNNIKSS
+859 NTAQAWTNIKSS
-870 ASTSWNNIKTA
+870 VSTAVSNLRTDTTTKVNGIRTTVQTA
-881 ATKPFSALKTTIGNT
+881 W
-896 DLSSLKTSL
+896 TSL
-905 SNGWQSIQTT
+905 SSATS
-915 AGSAWSGISSS
+915 SAWSGIQSS
-926 VSSKWNALKSS
+926 VMGKWNALKSS
-937 MQNTS
+937 MQSTS

-968 VASLASSLLSAA
+968 VSSLASSLLSAA

-1011 TKANVIKAVSSVA
+1011 TKANVLKAVSSVA

-1078 IAAGSVIPVK
+1078 IAAGSVVPVK
-1088 TRVSGPDGNDDYP
+1088 TRVSGPDGYADFP
-1101 GVKETDFDDYMRR
+1101 GVTGSDFEEYMDENNRL
-1114 IYGVLRDILDE
+1114 LRGIMEALSR
-1125 CKRSKQ
+1125 KTPGI
-1131 SFDLDTLTRAI
+1131 DLDTLTRAI
-1142 TRKQKELNRS
+1142 TGAQGGLRRS

>member
-254 LAEYQAMA
+254 LAEYQTLV
-262 GNFDTISAPAQASRA
+262 GNFDTISAPAQASRT

-400 SMSNIKNASKG
+400 SMSNIKNAAKG

-441 ISYLNALFA
+441 ISYINALFA

-500 GGGGGGSNT
+500 GGGGGGSNA

-589 TNWTLIGKTL
+589 TNWALMGKTL
-599 ADGLKTAIDSLAT
+599 ADGLNTAIDALAT

-625 LATGIYSLISGIKL
+625 LATGLYSLISGIKL

-687 DIIAADVE
+687 DIIAAAVE

-704 LGLLWG
+704 LGLLCG

-724 GAAEDIGNMTWEG
+724 GAAEDLGNMTWEG
-737 FKEGIVAAVKGIGD
+737 FKEGIVAAVKGIGN

-765 CAAFGINSPS
+765 KAAFGIHSPS
-775 TVMKEQGGYIVEG
+775 TVMQEQGGYIVEG
-788 LLLGIT
+788 LLLGIKNSWT
-794 DGWVDVKEFFSKS
+794 NITSFFSSVLGGLKS
-807 LSDLKTGLQNAW
+807 LLSSAWSSIKSGTSSAWSSIKTTVTSAFDGAKTSVTTAAATLKTNLGNAW
-819 GNIKTGASTAWNN
+819 
-832 VKTAVT
+832 
-838 KPFSDM
+838 
-844 KNAVANTDLTSLKTS
+844 NTLKT
-859 LSNGWNNIKSS
+859 NTAQAWTNIKSS
-870 ASTSWNNIKTA
+870 VSTAVSNLRTDTTTKVNGIRTTVQTA
-881 ATKPFSALKTTIGNT
+881 W
-896 DLSSLKTSL
+896 TSL
-905 SNGWQSIQTT
+905 SSATS
-915 AGSAWSGISSS
+915 SAWSGIQSS
-926 VSSKWNALKSS
+926 VMGKWNALKSS
-937 MQNTS
+937 MQSTS

-968 VASLASSLLSAA
+968 VSSLASSLLSAA

-1011 TKANVIKAVSSVA
+1011 TKANVLKAVSSVA

-1036 KLGVDSSIS
+1036 KLGIDSSIS

-1051 DKLADIAASFHS
+1051 DRLADIAASFHS

-1078 IAAGSVIPVK
+1078 IAAGSVVPVK
-1088 TRVSGPDGNDDYP
+1088 TRVSGPDGYADFP
-1101 GVKETDFDDYMRR
+1101 GVTGSDFEEYMDENNRL
-1114 IYGVLRDILDE
+1114 LRGIMEALSRKTP
-1125 CKRSKQ
+1125 CI
-1131 SFDLDTLTRAI
+1131 DLDTLTRAI
-1142 TRKQKELNRS
+1142 TGAQGGLRRS

>member
-1 MASGS
+1 MANGS

-12 DTELDTTGFE
+12 DTELDSTGFL
-22 AGSKRLERATGGV
+22 AGSKKLERAAGGV
-35 KRMLEAIGTNIQK
+35 KRMLEAIGANVQK

-69 SLTNAGAQEAGA
+69 SLMNAGAQEAGA

-93 STFAKEMTALEKSTT
+93 STFAKEMRTLERSTT

-244 AAALQDMSAR
+244 AAALQDMMAR

-325 FRAFGNGIKGAISSL
+325 FKAFGSGVKRAVSSL
-340 KSFVTQSHK
+340 KSFITQSHK
-349 ARAGTHGLLRGLT
+349 ARGATRGLLRGLT
-362 SLKTMLFSRVKRMFI
+362 SLKTMLVSRMKRMFI
-377 SAIINGIRES
+377 SAIINGI
-387 MQALAQFDADFNT
+387 QDGIKALAQFSTEFNT

-421 GLINA
+421 GLIRA

-500 GGGGGGSNT
+500 GGGGGGSNA

-589 TNWTLIGKTL
+589 TNWALMGKTL
-599 ADGLKTAIDSLAT
+599 ADGLNTAIDSLAT
-612 FIEKFNWRTLGEQ
+612 FIETIKWRDLGEK
-625 LATGIYSLISGIKL
+625 LAIGVDSLISNIKPSRFV
-639 DRLIEGMN
+639 DGFN
-647 ALAIGFYNFFSGAI
+647 AL
-661 QAINWQQVGAD
+661 
-672 LYNAIKTMVTTIAYG
+672 
-687 DIIAADVE
+687 
-695 LIGSLIGGA
+695 A
-704 LGLLWG
+704 LGLLNGITAAIDGINWEQVGLKTAEIIKNIKWDDIGKAFLEGIGAAIKAIGG
-710 FIKEVGGD
+710 FIVGLFAEPIAEVGKDMDPELKAAGGD
-718 LADLLK
+718 IVGGIIVGILQGLVN
-724 GAAEDIGNMTWEG
+724 IGIWIWDNVCAPIIDAVKEG
-737 FKEGIVAAVKGIGD
+737 FGI
-751 WAYEHLLKP
+751 H
-760 FLDGF
+760 
-765 CAAFGINSPS
+765 SPS
-775 TVMKEQGGYIVEG
+775 TVMQEFGVNIVEG
-788 LLLGIT
+788 LLNGI
-794 DGWVDVKEFFSKS
+794 KETWSNITSFFSSAISGIKS
-807 LSDLKTGLQNAW
+807 TLSSAW
-819 GNIKTGASTAWNN
+819 SSIKSTA
-832 VKTAVT
+832 
-838 KPFSDM
+838 S
-844 KNAVANTDLTSLKTS
+844 
-859 LSNGWNNIKSS
+859 
-870 ASTSWNNIKTA
+870 
-881 ATKPFSALKTTIGNT
+881 
-896 DLSSLKTSL
+896 
-905 SNGWQSIQTT
+905 
-915 AGSAWSGISSS
+915 SAWSGIKTSISTAFTSAKTSVTTAATSLKTNLSTAWNSMKTTATQTWTNIKSS
-926 VSSKWNALKSS
+926 VSTAVSNLRTDTTTKVNGIRTTVQTAWTSLSSATSSAWSGIQSSVMGKWNALKSS

-1011 TKANVIKAVSSVA
+1011 TKANVLKAVSSVA

-1078 IAAGSVIPVK
+1078 IAAGSVVPVK
-1088 TRVSGPDGNDDYP
+1088 TRVSGPDGYADYP
-1101 GVKETDFDDYMRR
+1101 GVKETDFDDYMR
-1114 IYGVLRDILDE
+1114 
-1125 CKRSKQ
+1125 
-1131 SFDLDTLTRAI
+1131 
-1142 TRKQKELNRS
+1142 
-1152 YGV
+1152 